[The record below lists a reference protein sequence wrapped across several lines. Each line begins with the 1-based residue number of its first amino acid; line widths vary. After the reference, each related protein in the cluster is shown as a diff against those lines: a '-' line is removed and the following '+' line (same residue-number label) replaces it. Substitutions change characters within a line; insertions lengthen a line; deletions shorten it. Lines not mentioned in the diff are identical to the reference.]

1 MLLCAKK
8 CRFVSD
14 GSVQLQGYEINYE
27 AVQCGSDEFLCLN
40 NGQCMPGDIQCNGEK
55 DCDDWSDEDIELCG
69 KITRHHK
76 GAPVGQSK
84 I

>member
-1 MLLCAKK
+1 M
-8 CRFVSD
+8 SD

-55 DCDDWSDEDIELCG
+55 DCDDWSDEDLDLCG
-69 KITRHHK
+69 EPASLLRTRQNK
-76 GAPVGQSK
+76 YQT